1 MASRR
6 PAARQGPAAA
16 VVVPVVVAAAVA
28 GSAARAGPSAG
39 PVEQTSR
46 PPPAAAAAPTG
57 PEPTETAPTAT
68 VLTVTVQAGAGPPE
82 TVPRGFATRDRSRS
96 AVGPSG
102 AVRTIRPATREGA
115 VGRSVVQRSVVGR
128 STSRLRKSPG
138 RCPATAPHRVTA
150 PQSASRRPTARPDRT
165 VRRQGARPRSRRAA
179 RAVLMTVL
187 LSVRTSGHPR
197 ATGRLR
203 GVPLTSALRSTDPPP
218 TAWFPRGFPRARS
231 NSPRRPATLP
241 ARHGPV
247 PVCSYPPPIGCR
259 PSTGC
264 IPVSTGL
271 RNTPLQAR
279 CSSLRPHSRGAL
291 PPHASVPKQYEPR
304 VADRN
309 PAQGSRGGRNRPRI
323 QPLDRVLKRSRSAVD
338 SNRMSASTAAG

>member
-1 MASRR
+1 VL
-6 PAARQGPAAA
+6 A
-16 VVVPVVVAAAVA
+16 V
-28 GSAARAGPSAG
+28 
-39 PVEQTSR
+39 
-46 PPPAAAAAPTG
+46 
-57 PEPTETAPTAT
+57 T
-68 VLTVTVQAGAGPPE
+68 VLAGAVPPE
-82 TVPRGFATRDRSRS
+82 TVSRGFATRGRSRS
-96 AVGPSG
+96 AAGPSG

-128 STSRLRKSPG
+128 STSRLRRSPG

-179 RAVLMTVL
+179 RAVLMTALLTVLMTAL

-203 GVPLTSALRSTDPPP
+203 GARLTSALRSTDPPP

-231 NSPRRPATLP
+231 NSPRRPTTLP

-323 QPLDRVLKRSRSAVD
+323 QPLDRVLKCSRSAVD